1 MNNQSYSITQSQLLP
16 QKASQYQT
24 QFQDVSGNDRLLQS
38 AAKKCKTNQY
48 FREFAILKF
57 FKEIYIIVYEITKT
71 FLMWRSDEFGTMSDF
86 DHNQTPPSSFHR
98 RGSARGSMRKL
109 LPPVPDMDT
118 QMSMSQKM
126 IDRRTST
133 PKGNHSY
140 GPFFL
145 EYSILAEYN
154 LLQKQKLP
162 GVYVIPS
169 SETSLCKIYNYLDMY

>member
-1 MNNQSYSITQSQLLP
+1 MWHS
-16 QKASQYQT
+16 
-24 QFQDVSGNDRLLQS
+24 DD
-38 AAKKCKTNQY
+38 
-48 FREFAILKF
+48 FRGAI
-57 FKEIYIIVYEITKT
+57 
-71 FLMWRSDEFGTMSDF
+71 SDF
-86 DHNQTPPSSFHR
+86 ENQTPPASFHR
-98 RGSARGSMRKL
+98 RGSARGSMRKI

-118 QMSMSQKM
+118 QVSLSAKM

-169 SETSLCKIYNYLDMY
+169 SETSLCKSTFFDTQKKKSI

>member
-1 MNNQSYSITQSQLLP
+1 
-16 QKASQYQT
+16 
-24 QFQDVSGNDRLLQS
+24 
-38 AAKKCKTNQY
+38 
-48 FREFAILKF
+48 
-57 FKEIYIIVYEITKT
+57 
-71 FLMWRSDEFGTMSDF
+71 MWRSDEFGTMSDF
-86 DHNQTPPSSFHR
+86 ENQTPPASFHR

-118 QMSMSQKM
+118 QVSMSQKM
-126 IDRRTST
+126 IDKRTST

-169 SETSLCKIYNYLDMY
+169 SETSLCKLFSKDSREDCVTFFPS

>member
-1 MNNQSYSITQSQLLP
+1 
-16 QKASQYQT
+16 
-24 QFQDVSGNDRLLQS
+24 
-38 AAKKCKTNQY
+38 
-48 FREFAILKF
+48 
-57 FKEIYIIVYEITKT
+57 
-71 FLMWRSDEFGTMSDF
+71 MWRSDEFGTMSDF
-86 DHNQTPPSSFHR
+86 ENQTPPASFHR

-118 QMSMSQKM
+118 QVSMSQKM
-126 IDRRTST
+126 IDKRTST

-169 SETSLCKIYNYLDMY
+169 SETSLCKLLNRRECMIFLLLEKRKFISNQNVHLLLN

>member
-1 MNNQSYSITQSQLLP
+1 MQNKSVFNSDSN
-16 QKASQYQT
+16 K
-24 QFQDVSGNDRLLQS
+24 V
-38 AAKKCKTNQY
+38 KKS
-48 FREFAILKF
+48 LK
-57 FKEIYIIVYEITKT
+57 IIEKNS
-71 FLMWRSDEFGTMSDF
+71 LMWRSDEFGTMSDYE
-86 DHNQTPPSSFHR
+86 NQTPPASFHR

-126 IDRRTST
+126 IDKRTST

-169 SETSLCKIYNYLDMY
+169 SETSRCKK

>member
-1 MNNQSYSITQSQLLP
+1 
-16 QKASQYQT
+16 
-24 QFQDVSGNDRLLQS
+24 
-38 AAKKCKTNQY
+38 
-48 FREFAILKF
+48 
-57 FKEIYIIVYEITKT
+57 
-71 FLMWRSDEFGTMSDF
+71 
-86 DHNQTPPSSFHR
+86 
-98 RGSARGSMRKL
+98 MRKL

-118 QMSMSQKM
+118 QVSMSQKM
-126 IDRRTST
+126 IDKRTST

-169 SETSLCKIYNYLDMY
+169 SETSLCKLLSKENIVWFFSFLKKDVHK